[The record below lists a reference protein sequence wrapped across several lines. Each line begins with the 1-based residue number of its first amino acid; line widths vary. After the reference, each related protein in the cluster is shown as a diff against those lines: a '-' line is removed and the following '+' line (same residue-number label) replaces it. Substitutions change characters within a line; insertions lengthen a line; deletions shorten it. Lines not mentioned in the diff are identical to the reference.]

1 MDKKEVA
8 FQFWLILWRAIPA
21 EIINFVLAKIT
32 NHYSITKNRK
42 QEKNARW
49 KMILKKEK
57 KDEREYTHILDQR
70 VDVIMCFIWFNK
82 CWICESKPF
91 IMWSHI
97 LLLASIFFCHS
108 EFVSPLFTSARIF
121 FNPCMK
127 EGSHI
132 SLFLSLTASLLSLM

>member
-91 IMWSHI
+91 IMWRHI
-97 LLLASIFFCHS
+97 LLLG
-108 EFVSPLFTSARIF
+108 SPTSSATQ
-121 FNPCMK
+121 
-127 EGSHI
+127 S
-132 SLFLSLTASLLSLM
+132 LSLPYSHRLVFFSTPVWRKVRLYPFFFHLQHPSLV